1 MTDLLAARIQMTMC
15 LGFHIIF
22 AALGIAMPLLMAAAT
37 LATWIPMATFT
48 LLYLVLASVVCWAT
62 WRHMGAVMPF
72 ALKDA

>member
-1 MTDLLAARIQMTMC
+1 
-15 LGFHIIF
+15 
-22 AALGIAMPLLMAAAT
+22 MPLLMTAAT